1 MSKATGARDAEP
13 TGAGAASAPP
23 LQDRADDDDYDE
35 DNEEGQDIV
44 RAAARALTGRNRR
57 QGGQTRARLLPPF
70 TSRPAAAAA
79 APSRVQGLTPNQR
92 RLLYMISLYT
102 KPASSAAEKEEW
114 VRRQA
119 LLVLIYEG
127 IVKQVFDYDYAPI
140 STIINDQRTF
150 FNVSQEGSSD
160 IDFLREEGLL
170 NNLKRSSSTYLPVSC
185 YQISARGG
193 DLIRRVGRTD
203 KEAVHEVVYAPGT
216 RDLLQAVWRNR
227 KWYLLAGGYEMESS
241 VTDCEDVS
249 YVGSAYV
256 PQCLRFGGRPTLS
269 NAHRSAEC
277 ARAASN
283 IRDVL
288 DEIITLNSV
297 SVVIA
302 EYVPFGANN
311 VAQVNSNLGSADRV
325 SGGFFSAVVDDD
337 AGGTR
342 FAVEAGLTRVNVLD
356 YSHTRHVNF
365 EADIYMPEEAGIIQV
380 ETLGISVNADGTVF
394 HGMQIE
400 AVMDRIK
407 DNISLDQLSRLLVDV
422 TIDSSTML
430 DSVISAHQRKL
441 LSIIYSGNATARD
454 KVNLIIANEITPHLT
469 AEEYMD
475 KGDYEN
481 ELKQVL
487 GETRAAFDIS
497 EHDTLIFGSNGLLI
511 AGPNARLHEPLLC
524 SYMQFNAMDLFIRNF
539 FARTFLLNDDMRVLR
554 RAINNYHTDPF
565 ATSKINER
573 LQHVSDEVRLMSEIL
588 GYLIE
593 SLETCEIPAAPA
605 DPSGKA
611 LYQRLQIADLA
622 AQLSMRVLDL
632 KKLMDGTRAELMV
645 SQRLR
650 RCCQSWPAARAH
662 AADCLSRHAS
672 ARTASSST
680 FPHSRVAS
688 AAPAPPGQGRHGG
701 PPAEVAQRQPRHD
714 DAARAGQQRQR
725 AHTVDAV
732 DDVSVC
738 ASGSMS
744 TGMTRTRSAVV
755 LRSDAVCTTGP
766 LLPLYPLHLRCSML
780 ILAGML
786 AFDILDRLTGSWTVM
801 DSDWMQDFANPMI
814 KKKPVRRR
822 VADRAVSPLP
832 LYGPLILFTLTCLL
846 PHL

>member
-13 TGAGAASAPP
+13 TGAGAASAPA

-44 RAAARALTGRNRR
+44 RDALPGLEGRHRRGCGLMRRPPVTASAPGATILSAAAST
-57 QGGQTRARLLPPF
+57 
-70 TSRPAAAAA
+70 
-79 APSRVQGLTPNQR
+79 SRVQGLTPNQR

-227 KWYLLAGGYEMESS
+227 KWFLIAGGYEMESS

-342 FAVEAGLTRVNVLD
+342 FAVEAGLTSVNVLD

-565 ATSKINER
+565 ATSKINDR

-645 SQRLR
+645 STAWHGM
-650 RCCQSWPAARAH
+650 SDAARLSCGSPCAH
-662 AADCLSRHAS
+662 AHNRRQ
-672 ARTASSST
+672 RTAS
-680 FPHSRVAS
+680 PHPLAAPLLVRVP
-688 AAPAPPGQGRHGG
+688 AAPAPPGQGGHGG
-701 PPAEVAQRQPRHD
+701 APAEAAERQPRHD
-714 DAARAGQQRQR
+714 DAARAGQQCQR
-725 AHTVDAV
+725 AHAVDAV
-732 DDVSVC
+732 DDVSSCVPAC
-738 ASGSMS
+738 I
-744 TGMTRTRSAVV
+744 TCCV
-755 LRSDAVCTTGP
+755 LRV
-766 LLPLYPLHLRCSML
+766 
-780 ILAGML
+780 
-786 AFDILDRLTGSWTVM
+786 RLT
-801 DSDWMQDFANPMI
+801 
-814 KKKPVRRR
+814 VRCCCVCLPR
-822 VADRAVSPLP
+822 VVPAA
-832 LYGPLILFTLTCLL
+832 C
-846 PHL
+846 